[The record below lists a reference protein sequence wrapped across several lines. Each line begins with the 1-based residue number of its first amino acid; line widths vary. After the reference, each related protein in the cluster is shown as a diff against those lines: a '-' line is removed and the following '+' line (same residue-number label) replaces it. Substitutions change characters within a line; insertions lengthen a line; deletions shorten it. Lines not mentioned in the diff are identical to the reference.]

1 MKRSIL
7 AAVSAVLALGGC
19 AQVDRHV
26 FHDAFAEAHGRAVN
40 ARQTKA
46 EVKACGAGPGAE
58 WCRLA
63 ADNGNLDR
71 TFPLEMKPEPKGV
84 AYVYDASQCDGTMEH
99 GLCHGVSKPRIA
111 VTPVCHGETIDGA
124 CAGPVY

>member
-1 MKRSIL
+1 MKRSIM
-7 AAVSAVLALGGC
+7 AAVSAALALGGC

-26 FHDAFAEAHGRAVN
+26 FNGQFAEAHGRAVN

-46 EVKACGAGPGAE
+46 EVRACDHGPGSE
-58 WCRLA
+58 WCLIA

-71 TFPLEMKPEPKGV
+71 AFPLDIKPAPKGV

-99 GLCHGVSKPRIA
+99 GLCHGVSKPRLA
-111 VTPVCHGETIDGA
+111 ATPICHGETIDGV

>member
-1 MKRSIL
+1 MKRSIM
-7 AAVSAVLALGGC
+7 AAVSAALALGGC
-19 AQVDRHV
+19 VQSDPHF
-26 FHDAFAEAHGRAVN
+26 FHGALVEAHGRAVN

-46 EVKACGAGPGAE
+46 EVKACDSGPGSE
-58 WCRLA
+58 WCLIA

-71 TFPLEMKPEPKGV
+71 AFPLDIKPAPKGV

-99 GLCHGVSKPRIA
+99 GLCHGVSKPRLAAPAI
-111 VTPVCHGETIDGA
+111 CHGETIDGV